1 MKSKS
6 IVVTGATGFIG
17 SHLTRTLL
25 EDGEDLL
32 ILIRKESDL
41 TRLSDIKDELHLMYY
56 SDFLTSSGPE
66 VEGVIHLSTYYRK
79 FHEYS
84 DIPLMVKT
92 NVVTPSEIVEKA
104 VSSGASFFIN
114 TGTFFRYD
122 LSSNILR
129 EDSPVL
135 PYNYYSAT
143 KVSFENVLDYYC
155 REGLIRPLTLALFSP
170 YGPNDNSNKL
180 IPYIVRNGTNG
191 YPINVTGGKQRLDFT
206 FISDI
211 VEAYRKSIDFL
222 RHNTIHK
229 QEIFNIGTGKN
240 HSVDDVLSYLEEVL
254 GAPLPDIRRDMKSM
268 DTFNVRA
275 DTSKASRV
283 LNWSPMVDLKSG
295 IARMVE
301 KQGMKHT

>member
-122 LSSNILR
+122 LSSNILMYVS
-129 EDSPVL
+129 SPVS
-135 PYNYYSAT
+135 PPFWQFRISGQP
-143 KVSFENVLDYYC
+143 LDSSLKRGRLC
-155 REGLIRPLTLALFSP
+155 LCPL
-170 YGPNDNSNKL
+170 
-180 IPYIVRNGTNG
+180 
-191 YPINVTGGKQRLDFT
+191 
-206 FISDI
+206 
-211 VEAYRKSIDFL
+211 
-222 RHNTIHK
+222 
-229 QEIFNIGTGKN
+229 
-240 HSVDDVLSYLEEVL
+240 
-254 GAPLPDIRRDMKSM
+254 
-268 DTFNVRA
+268 
-275 DTSKASRV
+275 
-283 LNWSPMVDLKSG
+283 
-295 IARMVE
+295 
-301 KQGMKHT
+301 